1 MISSEVAN
9 DVAIAMKA
17 VRPVTFLRVTFLR
30 VTQKAWEA
38 FRAKGLHV
46 TANEADA
53 CIARLEQGHDVEPPE
68 FKPESVLVDF
78 TYITEGNHITIPGK
92 M

>member
-17 VRPVTFLRVTFLR
+17 VRPVTFRQ

-53 CIARLEQGHDVEPPE
+53 FIARLEQGHDVELPE

>member
-17 VRPVTFLRVTFLR
+17 VRPVTFRR

-53 CIARLEQGHDVEPPE
+53 FIARLEQGHDVELPE

>member
-1 MISSEVAN
+1 MIPSEVAN
-9 DVAIAMKA
+9 DVAIVVKA
-17 VRPVTFLRVTFLR
+17 LRPVTLHQ
-30 VTQKAWEA
+30 VTQKAREA
-38 FRAKGLHV
+38 FRANGLHV

-53 CIARLEQGHDVEPPE
+53 CIVQLEQGHDVEPPE
-68 FKPESVLVDF
+68 FKLGSVLVDL